1 MKHPGIPKQEK
12 LSMVEQVFRGRV
24 SDDLTEFL
32 KIVVTK
38 ERYGSLKAIFAYFT
52 ELVRE
57 SEKMG
62 TAYVDTAVEL
72 TEAQKVRLMAA
83 IDELKELHDQGG
95 CPCSVTD
102 PDGKPVEFT
111 FFRPL
116 QYGDTYIIKEW
127 PSFNA
132 LLEGYYAEKDRAER
146 LRTKSKE
153 LHKAVHNMYERAV
166 RKQAARQEELAASGK
181 SEKLRLYGELLSANL
196 YLAQKGMKSI
206 TVPNWYD
213 EGKEVTIPLDLR
225 FSPSQNAQNFF
236 KNYKKKNCCQRSM

>member
-1 MKHPGIPKQEK
+1 
-12 LSMVEQVFRGRV
+12 MVC
-24 SDDLTEFL
+24 
-32 KIVVTK
+32 
-38 ERYGSLKAIFAYFT
+38 
-52 ELVRE
+52 RE
-57 SEKMG
+57 AAWRAFDGEHLL
-62 TAYVDTAVEL
+62 ANEL
-72 TEAQKVRLMAA
+72 TEAQKRSLMAA
-83 IDELKELHDQGG
+83 IDELKELHDKGG

-111 FFRPL
+111 FFRPQ
-116 QYGDTYIIKEW
+116 QYGENYAVKEW

-132 LLEGYYAEKDRAER
+132 MLEGYYAEKDRAER

-213 EGKEVTIPLDLR
+213 EGNEVTIPLDLR
-225 FSPSQNAQNFF
+225 FTPSQNAQNFF
-236 KNYKKKNCCQRSM
+236 KNYKKKQTASRMLVDLLADGEKEIAYL